1 MRLDR
6 RAFLKGAAA
15 AYLATRI
22 PTDVYGLSDADAEL
36 IFPRNSIP
44 GTEFQIRIHGRRTVK
59 WPKGVLWPQGEAPVP
74 SGGHDLFRFI
84 SGSRG
89 RWYGTACMDFR

>member
-6 RAFLKGAAA
+6 RTFLKGAAA
-15 AYLATRI
+15 AYMATRL
-22 PTDVYGLSDADAEL
+22 PTDVYGLSEADAQL
-36 IFPRNSIP
+36 IFPRNQAP

-59 WPKGVLWPQGEAPVP
+59 WPKAVLWQTSEAPVA
-74 SGGHDLFRFI
+74 SGGVDLFRFV

-89 RWYGTACMDFR
+89 RWYGSAIQDFR